1 MHDLIPTPTAE
12 MSLDGEE
19 AENELWRP
27 KFATM
32 SALEV
37 DVTRQARINS

>member
-1 MHDLIPTPTAE
+1 MHDLTPTPTAE
-12 MSLDGEE
+12 ISLDGGE

-27 KFATM
+27 KFARM

-37 DVTRQARINS
+37 TQRAGTNS